1 MTSADKTYLNL
12 LQDIM
17 DNGVEKDTRAGRV
30 KSVFGRQLRFD
41 LKEGFPLLTTKKVF
55 TKGVIHELLW
65 FLQRPYNSHGSM
77 NIEYLIRNGVHI
89 WDDDAYRWFREHIIE
104 RFPMEDEKFIGSGHF
119 KFKSKGTRFM
129 VCTNDDEKEK
139 KPVFEHWIE
148 SDIRRSDKECL
159 SKISKEEFLDLTLQ
173 RVEIWCD
180 EYEHGFDRKYRFG
193 DLGPIYGTQWMAFNG
208 YVNQIKNI
216 IETLKTNPN
225 DRRMLCVAYNP
236 AAIHKMALPPCHVM
250 FQFYTRELTRKE
262 RGKIFAERHKN
273 GQLPQKYH
281 DWLKEYSKGTPYNK
295 YVIMPDDGSD
305 YDIAGIP
312 KYGLSCMYTMRSND
326 EFLGQPYN
334 TPSYAILTYMIAKLV
349 NMIPDELIASLGD
362 CHIYE
367 AHFDAV
373 KEQLSR
379 NGSDIVPKLIIHGNQ
394 KSIEDFKYED
404 FEIVDYY
411 PDPPIKAPLLV
422 GM

>member
-1 MTSADKTYLNL
+1 MNNADKQYLSL
-12 LQDIM
+12 LQDIIE
-17 DNGVEKDTRAGRV
+17 NGVEKDTRAGKV
-30 KSVFGRQLRFD
+30 KSVFGRQMRFD

-77 NIEYLIRNGVHI
+77 NIEYLVRNGVHI
-89 WDDDAYRWFREHIIE
+89 WDDDAYRWFKQVITPTFKNKFGQGKMDILIPKDILVCLSDDEIE
-104 RFPMEDEKFIGSGHF
+104 RG
-119 KFKSKGTRFM
+119 
-129 VCTNDDEKEK
+129 KE
-139 KPVFEHWIE
+139 PSYEYWIE
-148 SDIRRSDKECL
+148 RDARMKDPDWLE
-159 SKISKEEFLDLTLQ
+159 KITKEEFLDLTLQ
-173 RVEIWCD
+173 KVEIR
-180 EYEHGFDRKYRFG
+180 GLFFSKYRFG
-193 DLGPIYGTQWMAFNG
+193 DLGPVYGRQWRAFGNNE
-208 YVNQIKNI
+208 VDQIQNI
-216 IETLKTNPN
+216 INTLKENPN
-225 DRRMLCVAYNP
+225 DRRMLCVAFNP
-236 AAIHKMALPPCHVM
+236 DQLDKMALPPCHVM
-250 FQFYTRELTRKE
+250 FQFYTRELTDNE
-262 RGKIFAERHKN
+262 RMKIFNDRYMK
-273 GQLPQKYH
+273 GQIPQKYH
-281 DWLKEYSKGTPYNK
+281 DWFKEYSKDIKEGMD
-295 YVIMPDDGSD
+295 VEMPSDGRHW
-305 YDIAGIP
+305 DIAEIP
-312 KYGLSCMYTMRSND
+312 RYALSCMYTMRSND

-334 TPSYAILTYMIAKLV
+334 TPSYAILTCMIAKLV